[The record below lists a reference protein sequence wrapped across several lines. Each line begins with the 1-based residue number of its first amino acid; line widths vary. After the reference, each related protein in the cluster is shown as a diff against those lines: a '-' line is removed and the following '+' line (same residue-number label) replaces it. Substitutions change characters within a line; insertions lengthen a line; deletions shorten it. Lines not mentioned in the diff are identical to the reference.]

1 MKTAILFNGRRLTNP
16 TRRAI
21 AEILKRAPAY
31 YEMSLYLL
39 KSRLDPRILQ
49 SIETKGHYQTHSG
62 PLLILKNSSAYLTL
76 EGQIKSLKDVSKLEK
91 IMEQGKYEVIM
102 HYPTY
107 PENIKKI
114 EMFSRML
121 GKAWKKTYLKSSD
134 YLTGTK

>member
-1 MKTAILFNGRRLTNP
+1 MV
-16 TRRAI
+16 
-21 AEILKRAPAY
+21 
-31 YEMSLYLL
+31 
-39 KSRLDPRILQ
+39 
-49 SIETKGHYQTHSG
+49 
-62 PLLILKNSSAYLTL
+62 LKNSAVYLTL
-76 EGQIKSLKDVSKLEK
+76 EGRIKSLKDISSLEK

>member
-1 MKTAILFNGRRLTNP
+1 MKTAILFNGRRLNNP

-21 AEILKRAPAY
+21 AEILKRTSAC

-39 KSRLDPRILQ
+39 KSRLNPHILQ
-49 SIETKGHYQTHSG
+49 WLETEGHYQTHSG
-62 PLLILKNSSAYLTL
+62 PLLVLKNSAVYLTL
-76 EGQIKSLKDVSKLEK
+76 EGRIKSLKDISSLEK